1 MSDVTAVDADTVDAV
16 TDAVDLDYPGDLLG
30 FAGDLHPVERAK
42 LAQLRAYLDANV
54 RPVIIDRWERGES
67 LADFRRPLA
76 DLHLLDEPGLLEDG
90 RLRPLYRGFVTLEL
104 CRLDLA
110 MSITYGGQVGM
121 FRTLIREGA
130 SAEQLAAWDPGI
142 LDFSFTGC
150 FALNEPDHGSDIAG
164 GMATTA
170 RRTADG
176 WVIDGAKRWIGNATI
191 SDNIVVVARE
201 VGSERVLAF
210 VVPADAPGV
219 RRSVI
224 PHKAAARMVHNADI
238 VLEGVAVPEER
249 RLPRIESF
257 RDINRAFRSLRA
269 DIAWSSA
276 GMQLGAYA
284 AAVEYARGREQFG
297 RPIAGFQLVQDKLVR
312 IVANIAQTLAL
323 AVRTT
328 THPISDDVAPSLVKL
343 VAADRLRE
351 SVALAR
357 EIVGGNGVL
366 LDHDVVRFFADAE
379 AMYTFE
385 GTREMNTLI
394 VGRALTGHSAFT
406 G

>member
-1 MSDVTAVDADTVDAV
+1 MTSPT
-16 TDAVDLDYPGDLLG
+16 LEYPGDLLG
-30 FAGDLHPVERAK
+30 FADDLAPAERAK
-42 LAQLRAYLDANV
+42 LARLRAYLDENV
-54 RPVIIDRWERGES
+54 RPVLVERWERGES

-76 DLHLLDEPGLLEDG
+76 DLHLLDDPELLDDPAVLPGG
-90 RLRPLYRGFVTLEL
+90 ARRLRPLYRGFVTLEL

-121 FRTLIREGA
+121 FRTLIHAGG
-130 SAEQLAAWDPGI
+130 SSEQIAAWDPGI

-150 FALNEPDHGSDIAG
+150 FALSEPDHGSDVAG
-164 GMATTA
+164 GMSTTA
-170 RRTADG
+170 RRTEDG

-201 VGSERVLAF
+201 EGGERVLAF
-210 VVPADAPGV
+210 VVPAETPGV
-219 RRSVI
+219 ERSVI
-224 PHKAAARMVHNADI
+224 PHKGATRMVHNADI
-238 VLEGVAVPEER
+238 RLDGVVVPEER

-269 DIAWSSA
+269 DIAWSAA

-284 AAVEYARGREQFG
+284 AAVEYAQRREQFG
-297 RPIAGFQLVQDKLVR
+297 RPIAGFQLIQDKLVR

-328 THPISDDVAPSLVKL
+328 THPIDDDVSPSLIKL

-351 SVALAR
+351 SAALAR

-366 LDHDVVRFFADAE
+366 LEHDVMRFFADAE

-385 GTREMNTLI
+385 GTREVNTLI

-406 G
+406 R

>member
-1 MSDVTAVDADTVDAV
+1 MSMPELA
-16 TDAVDLDYPGDLLG
+16 YPGDLLD
-30 FAGDLHPVERAK
+30 FAGDLAPAERAA
-42 LAQLRAYLDANV
+42 LARLRAFLETNV
-54 RPVIIDRWERGES
+54 RPVLADRWDAGET

-76 DLHLLDEPGLLEDG
+76 DLHLLDDPDLIGEDG
-90 RLRPLYRGFVTLEL
+90 TVRALYRGFVTLEL

-110 MSITYGGQVGM
+110 MSIVYGGQVGM
-121 FRTLIREGA
+121 FRTLIHAGG
-130 SAEQLAAWDPGI
+130 SPEQIANWDPGI

-150 FALNEPDHGSDIAG
+150 FALSEPDHGSDIAG

-170 RRTADG
+170 RRDGAD

-201 VGSERVLAF
+201 PETGRVLAF
-210 VVPADAPGV
+210 VVPADSPGLQ
-219 RRSVI
+219 RSVI
-224 PHKAAARMVHNADI
+224 GRKGATRMVHNADI
-238 VLEGVAVPEER
+238 TLEHVVVSEDR

-257 RDINRAFRSLRA
+257 HDITRAFRSLRT
-269 DIAWSSA
+269 DIAWSAA

-284 AAVEYARGREQFG
+284 AALEYTMHREQFG
-297 RPIAGFQLVQDKLVR
+297 RPVAGFQLIQDKLVR

-323 AVRTT
+323 AVRSTS
-328 THPISDDVAPSLVKL
+328 HPRTDDDVSPSLVKL
-343 VAADRLRE
+343 IAADRLRE

-357 EIVGGNGVL
+357 EAMGGNGL
-366 LDHDVVRFFADAE
+366 LLENDAIRFFADAE

-394 VGRALTGHSAFT
+394 VGRALTGRSAFVR
-406 G
+406 

>member
-1 MSDVTAVDADTVDAV
+1 M
-16 TDAVDLDYPGDLLG
+16 TDGPVELDYPGDLLG
-30 FAGDLHPVERAK
+30 FADDLTAAEKAK
-42 LAQLRAYLDANV
+42 LAELRAYLDENV
-54 RPVIIDRWERGES
+54 RPVLVERWERGDN

-76 DLHLLDEPGLLEDG
+76 ALDLLDAPELLDDEG
-90 RLRPLYRGFVTLEL
+90 MLRPLYRGFVTLEL

-121 FRTLIREGA
+121 FRTLVHAGGKP
-130 SAEQLAAWDPGI
+130 EQIAAWDTGI

-150 FALNEPDHGSDIAG
+150 FALSEPDHGSDVAG

-191 SDNIVVVARE
+191 SDNLVIVARE
-201 VGSERVLAF
+201 ADGDRVLAF
-210 VVPADAPGV
+210 VVPADSPGV
-219 RRSVI
+219 RRTVI
-224 PHKAAARMVHNADI
+224 AHKGAARLVHNADI
-238 VLEGVAVPEER
+238 LLEGVLVPEER
-249 RLPRIESF
+249 RLPRIEGF
-257 RDINRAFRSLRA
+257 RDINRAFRRLRA

-276 GMQLGAYA
+276 GMQLGAYVA
-284 AAVEYARGREQFG
+284 ALHYAQHREQFG
-297 RPIAGFQLVQDKLVR
+297 RPIAGFQLIQDKLVQ
-312 IVANIAQTLAL
+312 IVGNIAQTLAL

-328 THPISDDVAPSLVKL
+328 THPIADDVSASLVKR

-357 EIVGGNGVL
+357 ETMGGNGIL
-366 LDHDVVRFFADAE
+366 LTGDAMRFFGDAE

-385 GTREMNTLI
+385 GTREINTLI
-394 VGRALTGHSAFT
+394 VGRALTGHSAFVR
-406 G
+406 